1 MDGDKLVLDTN
12 ILIYLFNGDRDLA
25 ELLHLKELSVSII
38 TEMEL
43 LSFPDLSEAER
54 LQIKSF
60 LSDATVIELSDA
72 VKEAAIAIRATHRI
86 KLPDAIVLATAEYLH
101 LPLLTADRRLE
112 RVLTVDTQIYETKTP
127 KIDAFLLLFQIL
139 VIDLFAI
146 I

>member
-1 MDGDKLVLDTN
+1 M
-12 ILIYLFNGDRDLA
+12 Y
-25 ELLHLKELSVSII
+25 SVI

-60 LSDATVIELSDA
+60 LLDATVIELSNA

-86 KLPDAIVLATAEYLH
+86 KLPDAIVLATAENLN

-112 RVLTVDTQIYETKTP
+112 RVLTVDTQIYEP
-127 KIDAFLLLFQIL
+127 
-139 VIDLFAI
+139 
-146 I
+146 

>member
-25 ELLHLKELSVSII
+25 ELLHLKELYVSII

-72 VKEAAIAIRATHRI
+72 VKEAAIAIRSTHRI
-86 KLPDAIVLATAEYLH
+86 KLPDAIVLATAEYLN
-101 LPLLTADRRLE
+101 LPFLTADRRLE
-112 RVLTVDTQIYETKTP
+112 RVLTVDTQIYEP
-127 KIDAFLLLFQIL
+127 
-139 VIDLFAI
+139 
-146 I
+146 